1 MSSKKQGEN
10 PSDERQER
18 FTKRQQREAEIA
30 EMQRHTATL
39 MAEGTLP
46 STSGTQAA
54 PISNTVDPMAQMMKQ
69 MMDMQKLQME
79 MQNKQITAILQA
91 QQKEAAQ
98 AAKRQE
104 DAAAQARKDAEAAAR
119 RQEDA
124 AAQARK
130 DAEAAAKRQED
141 AAAQARKDAADAA
154 EAAAKR
160 QADAFE
166 AATARQQEQNQRARE
181 QQQELMETLTQRIV
195 NLAVGN
201 GGQGPP
207 GGNQGNGGGQGN
219 ANAGQGNRGA
229 GPHPTAKKMDIPK
242 LGSPEEMKLIDF
254 RDWKIRFEDY
264 SAATRLAQECD
275 LNARRGILRSA
286 LDQEWTKMWTQQVIP
301 VAPED
306 DTPQII
312 DRLEQY
318 LRRHRHPLVDRREFI
333 QRDQQMGE
341 KVDNYYAALRAIDQD
356 CGYDHAECGHG
367 PQHRE
372 ERLRDRLISGL
383 IDSALRQKVLETPLE
398 NLTLQNVLET
408 CRNYESSRD
417 TDDKLAKKG
426 DKMVNAFGGKKSN
439 YQKQKQAFHDKSKED
454 KEQKDHKATDSKS
467 GCDKCGFPYH
477 KYGKCPAEKAKCKKC
492 NKIGHYAHRCK
503 SDEKK
508 ENVQNITSFRISS
521 GDEEMT
527 YPVDTQ
533 HGNHRITDFQWIPDT
548 GAEANVMD
556 LESFKELKGKNKVE
570 LEKSTVK
577 LRGASLEDIPSLG
590 TTEMTL
596 RRGDLEYRA
605 RVHILKE
612 ANAPLLSFQGCKAL
626 GFLPK
631 NWPNNDVIQD
641 APSKPKAESSLRLN
655 RITVSPVRKLGS
667 CSWFRPRYGCA
678 AVGSDCSDWRDH
690 ARLWRERGPLTTTS
704 PRREVRGRSE
714 AYKQPWRPRKHQDDR
729 DDRERR
735 REKCHHESY

>member
-1 MSSKKQGEN
+1 MSSKKQSEN
-10 PSDERQER
+10 TSDERQER
-18 FTKRQQREAEIA
+18 MTKRQQREAEIA
-30 EMQRHTATL
+30 EMQRHGVAL
-39 MAEGTLP
+39 MGQGDGTVP
-46 STSGTQAA
+46 STSGTQSAM
-54 PISNTVDPMAQMMKQ
+54 DPVAQMMKQ
-69 MMDMQKLQME
+69 MME
-79 MQNKQITAILQA
+79 MQNRQITAILQA

-104 DAAAQARKDAEAAAR
+104 DAAAQARKDAEAAAK
-119 RQEDA
+119 RQEEA
-124 AAQARK
+124 AAQARR
-130 DAEAAAKRQED
+130 EAAEENQR
-141 AAAQARKDAADAA
+141 ARREAA
-154 EAAAKR
+154 E
-160 QADAFE
+160 E
-166 AATARQQEQNQRARE
+166 NQRARE
-181 QQQELMETLTQRIV
+181 QQQQLMETLTQRIE

-264 SAATRLAQECD
+264 TAATRLAQDCD

-356 CGYDHAECGHG
+356 CGYDHAACGHG

-454 KEQKDHKATDSKS
+454 KDQKDHKATDSKS

-477 KYGKCPAEKAKCKKC
+477 KFGKCPAEKAKCKKC

-521 GDEEMT
+521 GDEDMT

-533 HGNHRITDFQWIPDT
+533 HGNHRVTDFQWIPDT

-556 LESFKELKGKNKVE
+556 LESFKELKGKSKVK

-596 RRGDLEYRA
+596 RRGSLVYRA
-605 RVHILKE
+605 KVHILKE

-626 GFLPK
+626 GFLPA
-631 NWPNNDVIQD
+631 NWPNNDVIQE
-641 APSKPKAESSLRLN
+641 APSKPKARSGLRMN
-655 RITVSPVRKLGS
+655 RITVKKLGF

-678 AVGSDCSDWRDH
+678 AVRSDCSDWRDH
-690 ARLWRERGPLTTTS
+690 ARLRRERGPLTTTS
-704 PRREVRGRSE
+704 PCEEDRRRSE
-714 AYKQPWRPRKHQDDR
+714 ADKEPWRLRKHQDDR
-729 DDRERR
+729 DDHEKRR
-735 REKCHHESY
+735 KRCHHESY